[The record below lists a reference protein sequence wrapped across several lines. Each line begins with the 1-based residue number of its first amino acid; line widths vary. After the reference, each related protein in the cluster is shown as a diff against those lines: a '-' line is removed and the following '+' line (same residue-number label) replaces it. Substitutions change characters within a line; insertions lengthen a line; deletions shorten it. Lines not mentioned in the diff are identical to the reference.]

1 MGKDGFLYFGVGDN
15 SSNGNLLRFDP
26 ATERITDLG
35 DFKSALPDSIREVGN
50 YGKFH
55 VGPHQTNDRSVYFA
69 SYPREFWRGTQAGR
83 LFRYRESEGI
93 VDLGPT
99 PNNQGVYF
107 MYGDDVHNRLYLAN
121 HDSHFA
127 VYDIASGKWE
137 DKGRFTSKPPFIGLT
152 DQLGRLYVY
161 GYDGKGDFVPGPST
175 ISRFDPR
182 SDTLETSKNAP
193 PTLWVGA
200 ATQDHVTAWTTSYLS
215 ADVISWHFADWPNFN
230 ATNHGRIDPRGRAVD
245 SNNLSFTPDK
255 TRLVVA
261 GTIQPKD
268 NWYLGRIHGVWIYET
283 DSGRR
288 YFAAKLND
296 ALTESFGRRAGE
308 LSIYWTNADTRDKN
322 GWIYIG
328 IHILSDANSQA
339 RLLAL
344 RIHSKVRH

>member
-1 MGKDGFLYFGVGDN
+1 
-15 SSNGNLLRFDP
+15 
-26 ATERITDLG
+26 
-35 DFKSALPDSIREVGN
+35 
-50 YGKFH
+50 
-55 VGPHQTNDRSVYFA
+55 
-69 SYPREFWRGTQAGR
+69 
-83 LFRYRESEGI
+83 
-93 VDLGPT
+93 
-99 PNNQGVYF
+99 
-107 MYGDDVHNRLYLAN
+107 
-121 HDSHFA
+121 
-127 VYDIASGKWE
+127 
-137 DKGRFTSKPPFIGLT
+137 
-152 DQLGRLYVY
+152 
-161 GYDGKGDFVPGPST
+161 
-175 ISRFDPR
+175 
-182 SDTLETSKNAP
+182 
-193 PTLWVGA
+193 VGA